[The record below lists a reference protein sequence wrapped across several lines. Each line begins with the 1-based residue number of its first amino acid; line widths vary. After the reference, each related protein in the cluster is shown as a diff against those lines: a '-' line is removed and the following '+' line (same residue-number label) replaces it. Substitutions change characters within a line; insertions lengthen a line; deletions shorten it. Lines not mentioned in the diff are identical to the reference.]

1 MMTKPTVVILAAGKA
16 SRFGSCKTLA
26 VANGEPLVVR
36 AIKAAKAIS
45 DDIYLVTGCWHND
58 ISKAAKQHAWPVQL
72 LYAKE
77 WESGIGSVIASVTEQ
92 LEQACSE
99 MMILLADQPDV
110 SGADT
115 NALLAAFYAED
126 VDIAC
131 SQYADTLGVP
141 AVFNQTTFDRLKSLE
156 GDKGAKV
163 LFYEDGYTIT
173 AVSLIHASVDI
184 DTPQA
189 LTAWETN

>member
-1 MMTKPTVVILAAGKA
+1 MTPPAVIILAAGKA

-26 VANGEPLVVR
+26 VASGEPLVAR
-36 AIKAAKAIS
+36 AINAAKSIS
-45 DDIYLVTGCWHND
+45 DDIYLVTGCWHDD

-77 WESGIGSVIASVTEQ
+77 WEAGIGSVIAYATKQ
-92 LEQACSE
+92 LEQTHTE
-99 MMILLADQPDV
+99 LMILLADQPDV

-115 NALLAAFYAED
+115 NALLAAFQVEG

-141 AVFNQTTFDRLKSLE
+141 AVFKQTTFERLKSLE
-156 GDKGAKV
+156 GDKGAKA
-163 LFYEDGYTIT
+163 LLYEDTFMI
-173 AVSLIHASVDI
+173 ARVSLTHASEDI

-189 LTAWETN
+189 LAAWEKK